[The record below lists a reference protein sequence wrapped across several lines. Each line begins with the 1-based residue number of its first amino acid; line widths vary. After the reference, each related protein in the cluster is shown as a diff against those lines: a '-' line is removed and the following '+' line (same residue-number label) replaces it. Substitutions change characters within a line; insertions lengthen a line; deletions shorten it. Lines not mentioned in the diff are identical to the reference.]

1 MMKQFLFFSLWTLL
15 AFSAIA
21 QNDKPAASSPE
32 GYFNLT
38 QLSFIIGER
47 DETSATGTDFAPS
60 VTMVNGYRFNEHWS
74 LGVGIGVSV
83 YSYLVFPLFADIRCN
98 LFKDT
103 FTPVIA
109 FRGGYA
115 LANSD
120 KAFLKNGYYYE
131 ASFKNTGGWMCNPE
145 IGFKTTINPH
155 FDFMLTVGY
164 YYQGLKSEI
173 KGSYLYPQGAV
184 QNLRTDVNRLSLTL
198 GFLFK

>member
-1 MMKQFLFFSLWTLL
+1 MMKRLLFFPLCMLVALSVL
-15 AFSAIA
+15 A
-21 QNDKPAASSPE
+21 QNDKPATSSSE

-47 DETSATGTDFAPS
+47 DEMSPTGTDFVPS

-74 LGVGIGVSV
+74 LGVGIGVTA
-83 YSYLVFPLFADIRCN
+83 YSYLVFPIFADIRCN
-98 LFKDT
+98 LFKGA

-115 LANSD
+115 LANNE
-120 KAFLKNGYYYE
+120 KAFLKHGYYYD
-131 ASFKNTGGWMCNPE
+131 ASYKNSGGWMCNPE

-155 FDFMLTVGY
+155 FEFMLTVGY
-164 YYQGLKSEI
+164 HYQTLESKITYSHSSGTTH
-173 KGSYLYPQGAV
+173 
-184 QNLRTDVNRLSLTL
+184 NLRTDVNRLSLTL